1 MRTIRYRG
9 AVYQR
14 VAAALPTLTA
24 KVVWHVGTMDPES
37 KGTTSFEGAGLSVS
51 VHPKAWRAIARLG
64 GLDLW
69 RLTNPNGKFLNALKL
84 DKKQKQAIIQWGVEN
99 QYVALKTTYRVWST
113 DEDGEEQYMEFPT
126 REEAEEESYGDDAAI
141 EEVPGATIGTVKLAQ
156 RGKNPSV
163 TRDPVGVFDILLTVW
178 VEDTTDLD
186 GVWWKERLDVSSL
199 SAPRG
204 VIIPSKVASWKAEPA
219 DWAEAPDRDDDV

>member
-1 MRTIRYRG
+1 MIKYQG
-9 AVYQR
+9 AVYR
-14 VAAALPTLTA
+14 VAATLPTLTA

-51 VHPKAWRAIARLG
+51 VHPKAWRAIAKLG

-69 RLTNPNGKFLNALKL
+69 RLTNPNGKFLDARKL
-84 DKKQKQAIIQWGVEN
+84 TKSEKQAIIQWGVEN
-99 QYVALKTTYRVWST
+99 QYVALQTTYRVWST
-113 DEDGEEQYMEFPT
+113 DEDGEEQYMEVPT
-126 REEAEEESYGDDAAI
+126 REDAEEEAYGDDTAI
-141 EEVPGATIGTVKLAQ
+141 EEVSDAAIGTAKLVQ

-163 TRDPVGVFDILLTVW
+163 TRDLVGVFDILLTVW

-186 GVWWKERLDVSSL
+186 GVWWKERLDVLGL

-204 VIIPSKVASWKAEPA
+204 VIVPSRVANWKAEPV
-219 DWAEAPDRDDDV
+219 DWAEAPRSRS